1 MPIPEDNT
9 IIEPEQIP
17 EEIRQRVSDKI
28 IAQIDTSVPIRQKV
42 ETSQQVYNHAD
53 STNTSSESSD
63 NQLLGLATDEQRVL
77 TFIQLH
83 NPTDKY
89 FLNWSNIFTLG
100 ELYYSNYTSEV
111 YREYQNKLKLLTAK
125 YYNPKRFILHF
136 NNTQIRAYAKDTGGK
151 GEPHKIPDSKPLD
164 VLDKPI
170 FIDAQTEMKSGY
182 AKIRQMHVQVE
193 NTYKFL
199 TGLPYV
205 EPVDKKKFVKLRNNF
220 IRAINAYYTHMYYF
234 NRINGYNMKDK
245 PITLPH
251 LNMTYSEEYNQM
263 LPRIDK
269 ITIRLSDDIIMQ
281 KYDNDTAKLKLFLE
295 IKKKIQEQHIHP
307 KDKKKNDELQ
317 ALLKDYLEFDKVYQ
331 SKLNSHITTLKT
343 KKIISDLI
351 ILEGQPQPGDGAVVN
366 PNEGMDDTV
375 PTTTNLK
382 TLSSSN
388 GFSKDN
394 TALDDMD
401 ESDSKRKFYFIN
413 KAKRERAGDF

>member
-1 MPIPEDNT
+1 
-9 IIEPEQIP
+9 
-17 EEIRQRVSDKI
+17 
-28 IAQIDTSVPIRQKV
+28 
-42 ETSQQVYNHAD
+42 
-53 STNTSSESSD
+53 
-63 NQLLGLATDEQRVL
+63 
-77 TFIQLH
+77 
-83 NPTDKY
+83 
-89 FLNWSNIFTLG
+89 
-100 ELYYSNYTSEV
+100 
-111 YREYQNKLKLLTAK
+111 
-125 YYNPKRFILHF
+125 
-136 NNTQIRAYAKDTGGK
+136 
-151 GEPHKIPDSKPLD
+151 
-164 VLDKPI
+164 
-170 FIDAQTEMKSGY
+170 
-182 AKIRQMHVQVE
+182 
-193 NTYKFL
+193 
-199 TGLPYV
+199 
-205 EPVDKKKFVKLRNNF
+205 
-220 IRAINAYYTHMYYF
+220 
-234 NRINGYNMKDK
+234 MKDK

-295 IKKKIQEQHIHP
+295 IKQKIQEQHIHP